1 MVLEISQNSQES
13 TFGRLSY
20 LIKLQARP
28 GGFFKCLKDK
38 WRHVLLTIY
47 YVIIQ
52 KTMSP
57 RKSEEDVTIKF
68 CSEISQE
75 KICVGFSF

>member
-1 MVLEISQNSQES
+1 MDDFWYHITE
-13 TFGRLSY
+13 
-20 LIKLQARP
+20 
-28 GGFFKCLKDK
+28 FKDQKDK

-57 RKSEEDVTIKF
+57 RKSEEGIMIKF
-68 CSEISQE
+68 CKS
-75 KICVGFSF
+75 